1 MAEVDQDQSAVAA
14 EEPWLAVVRSRRR
27 RQQGVDWSEGYA
39 RLAACHLVAV
49 CGETLVAVALAGSL
63 FFKVDPAQGREK
75 VLLGLLL
82 TVAPFALVGP
92 LIGPMIDRVRGGQR
106 TVILWTMAARTIV
119 AAAMIPAAA
128 SGSLALF
135 PAAFAMLVLA
145 KTYQVSRASFV
156 PGVLGDQAD
165 LVEANSKL
173 QLISGV
179 AAMLVALP
187 GVLLLQL
194 GPEWVLAAVLLS
206 FGAATALAIRLP
218 GLSPGGEPLLSVI
231 SESGGGSESVGG
243 AASGGGSES
252 GGGSA
257 SGGGASL
264 AVGPGTSVVSAAR
277 AMSILRGIVGF
288 VTFLVAF
295 ELRGA
300 GTKVT
305 LTDRAAQ
312 ETIRAMARLSPATQ
326 VPRLNGPPPQWWFGA
341 VISASMVGGFL
352 GAILAPRMRRRM
364 EEAKILT
371 FGLLGACAVGVVAS
385 FSGGGLLSFML
396 LASGVAVCSALA
408 KQAFDALAQG
418 AYEGH
423 ERGRQFAAVESR
435 FQLVW
440 VVGAILPT
448 ALHIPVAL
456 GSILTGVA
464 AGIGSVLLLKGAL
477 RG

>member
-231 SESGGGSESVGG
+231 SESGGGSELV
-243 AASGGGSES
+243 
-252 GGGSA
+252 GGSA
-257 SGGGASL
+257 SGGGSSS

-341 VISASMVGGFL
+341 VIAASMVGGFL

>member
-243 AASGGGSES
+243 AASGGGSS
-252 GGGSA
+252 S
-257 SGGGASL
+257 

-341 VISASMVGGFL
+341 VIAASMVGGFL

>member
-243 AASGGGSES
+243 AASGGGSS
-252 GGGSA
+252 S
-257 SGGGASL
+257 

>member
-1 MAEVDQDQSAVAA
+1 MVGPNQ
-14 EEPWLAVVRSRRR
+14 
-27 RQQGVDWSEGYA
+27 
-39 RLAACHLVAV
+39 
-49 CGETLVAVALAGSL
+49 
-63 FFKVDPAQGREK
+63 
-75 VLLGLLL
+75 
-82 TVAPFALVGP
+82 LVGQR
-92 LIGPMIDRVRGGQR
+92 LVVGPNWLVGQR
-106 TVILWTMAARTIV
+106 
-119 AAAMIPAAA
+119 
-128 SGSLALF
+128 
-135 PAAFAMLVLA
+135 LVVGHL
-145 KTYQVSRASFV
+145 R
-156 PGVLGDQAD
+156 LLDR
-165 LVEANSKL
+165 E
-173 QLISGV
+173 
-179 AAMLVALP
+179 LP
-187 GVLLLQL
+187 
-194 GPEWVLAAVLLS
+194 S
-206 FGAATALAIRLP
+206 CLP
-218 GLSPGGEPLLSVI
+218 P
-231 SESGGGSESVGG
+231 
-243 AASGGGSES
+243 
-252 GGGSA
+252 
-257 SGGGASL
+257 
-264 AVGPGTSVVSAAR
+264 

>member
-1 MAEVDQDQSAVAA
+1 MAGVDQDQSAVAA

-231 SESGGGSESVGG
+231 SESGGGSELV
-243 AASGGGSES
+243 
-252 GGGSA
+252 GGSA
-257 SGGGASL
+257 SGGGSSS

-341 VISASMVGGFL
+341 VIAASMVGGFL

-440 VVGAILPT
+440 GVGAILPT

>member
-231 SESGGGSESVGG
+231 SESGGGS
-243 AASGGGSES
+243 ASGGGSS
-252 GGGSA
+252 S
-257 SGGGASL
+257 

-341 VISASMVGGFL
+341 VIAASMVGGFL